1 MTKVVLKASPR
12 KLTGRKVKYLR
23 KEGIIPA
30 NIFGKDVKSV
40 SIQVDKKEF
49 KEVFKKVG
57 ETGIIELHL
66 GDDLRPSLVSDI
78 AIHPATSDILHID
91 FKQVNLK
98 ERVTASIPVE
108 IVGESPAEKGG
119 IGTVVLLLQ
128 ELEVEALPTDL
139 PEKFEIDALKLTDVD
154 QVVKIS
160 DLKYDKSK
168 VEIKADPELIVA
180 KVEPPQ
186 KEEVVEAPSATQGEE
201 TTEAGEVKQPE
212 GEAQEKKEVSS
223 ES

>member
-12 KLTGRKVKYLR
+12 QLTGRKVKYLR